1 MRRHMSRPSP
11 AMVVACTALIVALG
25 GTSYAAFVPRNSV
38 GSKQLKKNAVTRSKI
53 KKNAVT
59 GSKIANRSVSAA
71 DLKAGTLPIGVGTL
85 AYRELTT
92 TAVPGPGRTGL
103 EVLCPPGL
111 FAISG
116 QIDAG
121 DGLAMQ
127 SSYSS
132 NGAGTAVPG
141 VTAWIG
147 VVENL
152 LAVPIDFTV
161 IVTCA
166 PAGAIARK
174 SMSRTVRTK
183 RADFTLK
190 TGQ

>member
-1 MRRHMSRPSP
+1 MRRHLSRPSP
-11 AMVVACTALIVALG
+11 AMVVACTALIIALG

-59 GSKIANRSVSAA
+59 GSKIKNGSLSAA
-71 DLKAGTLPIGVGTL
+71 DLKAGTLPVGVGTL
-85 AYRELTT
+85 AYRELTA
-92 TAVPGPGRTGL
+92 TADANALSGL

-116 QIDAG
+116 QIDSAAG
-121 DGLAMQ
+121 QDMQ

-132 NGAGTAVPG
+132 NGAGTGAPG
-141 VTAWIG
+141 ATAWIG
-147 VVENL
+147 VVDNYT
-152 LAVPIDFTV
+152 ADTPAAFTV

-174 SMSRTVRTK
+174 ATAKSVRTK

-190 TGQ
+190 KGH